1 MKLKQIVFSLLVA
14 CSLPVEAKDV
24 VWYNGSGAV
33 SYSVQD
39 KVAPVVDKALE
50 MFAGDMLAVTG
61 RRAVRSG
68 GARIEVYQLDATT
81 DKEFKR
87 LSAQGLPI
95 QQIILKKDAFYLGV
109 KGGKIIIMGSNGR
122 GTAYGVL
129 ELSRIAG
136 VSPWVDWGDVKP
148 ARKRYLA
155 MDERYATI
163 QSPAVEY
170 RGVFINDED
179 WSLRTWSKQVVEPHK
194 AEGTMGPKTYRLI
207 YQLLLR
213 LRANTIWP
221 AMHPG
226 TRPFF
231 SVKDNKACADSF
243 SIVVGSS
250 HCEPMLR
257 NNVGEWNEH
266 AQGKFNYKTNH
277 KAIDNYWTE
286 RVKETAN
293 MEAIYTLGIRGI
305 HDGEME
311 GAQTM
316 EDKVSL
322 LHRVIKQ
329 QRHIIAHN
337 TQKKDVPQVFIPYK
351 EVMDIYRHGLHV
363 PQEVTMMWTDD
374 NYGYLTQLPSA
385 SEKQRSGGN
394 GVYYHLSYWGRPH
407 DYLWLSTQQPGL
419 VFHQMQKAYEA
430 RARRMWIAN
439 IHDPK
444 VAAYQLSLFL
454 DMAWNMEYVRKQ
466 GPEQHLLSWLQ
477 QQFGPE
483 VGQRLLPVMKTFYLM
498 TAQRKPEFM
507 GWSQVEDYRKAPK
520 DGLTA
525 VTNSDF
531 NAAAHGNELMRYLN
545 DYKQLKNQVIAVE
558 KLIPAELQDAFFAAV
573 KYPVFAAAGMAQKH
587 LQAQEARMIGKS
599 DSFHHDE
606 DALVSAVSSW
616 NAYQE
621 IIRLTDQYDAM
632 GHGKWRGLMNMS
644 PRQLP
649 VFAKPVFPG
658 ELTAKEIQAYSA
670 HEPDDEFEP
679 LPVARIIAKNAVDYR
694 QASGGAIPVPLLGHS
709 NRAVELLAG
718 SQLVYQFNA
727 PHSGAAVLR
736 IGLVPTHPLD
746 NGDLRFE
753 VAIDGQKQAT
763 LSIREEDRTDQWKQN
778 VLRGQ
783 VVKSIP
789 VNIGFGTHTLTIKAI
804 DNNLIID
811 QWMLSD
817 DKTQNFYLF
826 PAKAY

>member
-1 MKLKQIVFSLLVA
+1 MKIKLIFFSLLVVL
-14 CSLPVEAKDV
+14 SLSVEAKDV
-24 VWYNGSGAV
+24 VWFNGSGAV
-33 SYSVQD
+33 AYSVQD
-39 KVAPVVDKALE
+39 RVAPVVDKALE

-68 GARIEVYQLDATT
+68 SAKIEIYQLDATT

-87 LSAQGLPI
+87 LSALGMPI
-95 QQIILKKDAFYLGV
+95 QQIILKQDAFCLGV
-109 KGGKIIIMGSNGR
+109 KDGKIVVMGSNGR
-122 GTAYGVL
+122 GTAYGIL
-129 ELSRIAG
+129 ELSRLAG
-136 VSPWVDWGDVKP
+136 VSPWVFWGDVKP
-148 ARKRYLA
+148 AHKRYLA
-155 MDERYATI
+155 LDERYMTI
-163 QSPAVEY
+163 QSPSVEY

-179 WSLRTWSKQVVEPHK
+179 WSLRTWAKQVVEPHK

-243 SIVVGSS
+243 AIVVGSS

-257 NNVGEWNEH
+257 NNVGEWNEQ

-277 KAIDNYWTE
+277 KAIDNYWTA
-286 RVKETAN
+286 RVKETSA
-293 MEAIYTLGIRGI
+293 MEAIYTLGIRGV

-322 LHRVIKQ
+322 LHRIIKQ

-337 TQKKDVPQVFIPYK
+337 IDRKEVPQVFIPYK
-351 EVMDIYRHGLHV
+351 EVLDIYRAGLNV
-363 PQEVTMMWTDD
+363 PQEVTLMWTDD
-374 NYGYLTQLPSA
+374 NYGYLTHLPTA
-385 SEKQRSGGN
+385 VERQRSEGN

-419 VFHQMQKAYEA
+419 VFHQMKAAYDA

-454 DMAWNMEYVRKQ
+454 DMAWNMEEVRKQ
-466 GPEQHLLSWLQ
+466 GPEQHLLAWLQ
-477 QQFGPE
+477 QQFGAE
-483 VGQRLLPVMKTFYLM
+483 IGQRLFPVMKAFYLM

-507 GWSQVEDYRKAPK
+507 GWSQVEDYRNAPK
-520 DGLTA
+520 NGLTA
-525 VTNSDF
+525 VRNSAF
-531 NAAAHGNELMRYLN
+531 NAAAYGNELMRYLN
-545 DYKQLKNQVIAVE
+545 DYRQLRKQVAAVE
-558 KLIPAELQDAFFAAV
+558 KMIPAELQDAFFTAV
-573 KYPVFAAAGMAQKH
+573 KYPVSVAADMAQKQ
-587 LQAQEARMIGKS
+587 LQAQEARMIGRS
-599 DSFHHDE
+599 DSFHQDE

-621 IIRLTDQYDAM
+621 IIRLTSRYDAV
-632 GHGKWRGLMNMS
+632 GNGKWRGLMSMN

-649 VFAKPVFPG
+649 VFDKPVFPG
-658 ELTAKEIQAYSA
+658 ELTSKEIQKYSGQ
-670 HEPDDEFEP
+670 EPDDEFEP
-679 LPVARIIAKNAVDYR
+679 LPLLRVVAKNAADYR
-694 QASGGAIPVPLLGHS
+694 QASDGVTQVPLLGHS
-709 NRAVELLAG
+709 NRAVAMSAG
-718 SQLVYQFNA
+718 SQLSYRFNA
-727 PHSGAAVLR
+727 PHSGATVLR
-736 IGLVPTHPLD
+736 VALIPTHPLD

-753 VAIDGQKQAT
+753 VVIDGQKKADV
-763 LSIREEDRTDQWKQN
+763 SIREQGRTEQWKQN

-789 VNIGFGTHTLTIKAI
+789 MNIGFGTHTLTIKAI

-817 DKTQNFYLF
+817 DKTQDFYLF
-826 PAKAY
+826 PVKSY